1 MKPIEKGSP
10 YQVTKNGEVFSGFT
24 KRMLLNS
31 LSKGTGYYVVNVIID
46 GKRRPEYVHR
56 LVAKAFLPNP
66 EGLPEVN
73 HKDGNRLNNNVEN
86 LEWVTAEENLKHSID
101 NKLPKRG
108 SAHYNTELRDKD
120 VHRICYLLQTGWS
133 AKRISESSGLVV
145 SRAVVLNIRS
155 KRDWKEIADLYTWRM
170 YPERA
175 KSSTTIERQQS

>member
-1 MKPIEKGSP
+1 M
-10 YQVTKNGEVFSGFT
+10 VTKGGEVFSEFT

-31 LSKGTGYYVVNVIID
+31 LSKGTGYYVVNVIIN

-56 LVAKAFLPNP
+56 LVAKAYLPNP
-66 EGLPEVN
+66 CGLPEVN

-86 LEWVTAEENLKHSID
+86 LEWVSAEDNLKHSIE

-108 SAHYNTELRDKD
+108 SSHYKTELTDKD
-120 VHRICYLLQTGWS
+120 IHRICHLLQSGWT
-133 AKRISESSGLVV
+133 AKKISESSGVLV

-170 YPERA
+170 YPEYA
-175 KSSTTIERQQS
+175 KSSSTSRKA

>member
-10 YQVTKNGEVFSGFT
+10 YLVTRYGEVFSKFT
-24 KRMLLNS
+24 KRVLLNS
-31 LSKGTGYYVVNVIID
+31 LSKSTGYYVVNVIIE

-66 EGLPEVN
+66 LNLPEVN
-73 HKDGNRLNNNVEN
+73 HKDGNRLNNAVEN
-86 LEWVTAEENLKHSID
+86 LEWVTAEDNLKHSIA

-108 SAHYNTELRDKD
+108 SSHYKTELAEKD
-120 VHRICYLLQTGWS
+120 VHRICSLLQEGWS
-133 AKRISESSGLVV
+133 AKKVSDSSGLVV
-145 SRAVVLNIRS
+145 SKSVVLNIRS

-175 KSSTTIERQQS
+175 KSSTTSRKA